1 MESTDV
7 DPISALGIKVS
18 ELILWGAGLLREDQA
33 PGLVVIVL
41 ITALAGFSISFYK
54 VTRKRVN
61 SLDWI
66 SDIVSEPEEA
76 SKFSQSIGELD
87 RKIHEGAA
95 SPTRSGVSKLWSEYR
110 ETLIPFDAG
119 DGVMFRNSVRPSVFF
134 NIEDLHFGAG
144 FWKILPGLFVTVG
157 LFLTFLGLIS
167 ALGTMGEDMQSSGEV
182 SQDAMTNLLSVASAK
197 FIMSL
202 TGLFCS
208 ILFTIQLR
216 IGMGKVET
224 AIHRLNVI
232 LERQLTFIS
241 LEEIGV
247 SQLEAIKEQK
257 EHFKTIGMELVAEL
271 GRPLREELPRTISD
285 SISGAMNPL
294 IERVGKMSS
303 DGVGDMVSDLSSRFS
318 ADVGTAL
325 ATASQKLNEAGD
337 QLERVVKSMA
347 QSSGNMGVEM
357 EQAMKRLG
365 ESVGDLKITMAAGAK
380 ETSDAF
386 SKGSEAVLTSMNTTL
401 ASIEK
406 NTGEGA
412 NAIREAAA
420 EMSLAAKEIS
430 KELEAASKRGAAAA
444 EATISDAA
452 NRAGESIND
461 AGVSVL
467 DAFTRANSEI
477 GRIAQ
482 EMTETSADRLL
493 RPVSDIAGLM
503 EDLVKRLGE
512 ASDKIRVA
520 AVGMQSGADA
530 NMEAASSFR
539 GSARELTQASA
550 PISATIDRLE
560 SSTRKLVDSTE
571 NISSIAKRS
580 AEVAANSLATAEAL
594 IGGEQR
600 SIQATLLLLQ
610 QSIDQ
615 MKGQGDRFDEIDQQL
630 GAAFE
635 QFTTHVSNAV
645 EGLYGHVREVQERLS
660 PALDTMREIVEQAE
674 QFAPESRRRQ

>member
-1 MESTDV
+1 M
-7 DPISALGIKVS
+7 DPFSALGIKVS
-18 ELILWGAGLLREDQA
+18 EFILWVAGLLREEQA
-33 PGLVVIVL
+33 PGLVVILL
-41 ITALAGFSISFYK
+41 IMVLAGFSISFFK
-54 VTRKRVN
+54 ATQRRVK

-66 SDIVSEPEEA
+66 ADIVSEPEGA

-87 RKIHEGAA
+87 RKIHEGGEFPAL
-95 SPTRSGVSKLWSEYR
+95 SGVSKVWAEYR

-119 DGVMFRNSVRPSVFF
+119 DGMILRNSVRPSVFF

-144 FWKILPGLFVTVG
+144 FWRILPALFVTVG

-167 ALGTMGEDMQSSGEV
+167 ALGTMGEDMRSSGEV
-182 SQDAMTNLLSVASAK
+182 SQNAMTNLLSVASAK

-208 ILFTIQLR
+208 IVFTILLR
-216 IGMGKVET
+216 HGMGRIEK
-224 AIHRLNVI
+224 AIHLLNGT

-271 GRPLREELPRTISD
+271 GRPLREELPRTISE

-294 IERVGKMSS
+294 IERVGEMSS
-303 DGVGDMVSDLSSRFS
+303 AGVGDMVSDLSNRFS

-337 QLERVVKSMA
+337 QLDRVVKSMA

-365 ESVGDLKITMAAGAK
+365 ESIGDLKSTMAEGAK
-380 ETSDAF
+380 ETSEAF
-386 SKGSEAVLTSMNTTL
+386 SKGSEAVLSSMNTTL

-420 EMSLAAKEIS
+420 EMSRAAKEIS

-444 EATISDAA
+444 EATMSDAA
-452 NRAGESIND
+452 SRAGESINE

-467 DAFTRANSEI
+467 DAFTKANSEI

-482 EMTETSADRLL
+482 EMTETSAERLL
-493 RPVSDIAGLM
+493 KPVSDIAGLM

-530 NMEAASSFR
+530 NKEAASSFR
-539 GSARELTQASA
+539 GSAKELTQASA

-560 SSTRKLVDSTE
+560 SSTRRLVDSTE

-580 AEVAANSLATAEAL
+580 AEIAANSLATAEEL

-600 SIQATLLLLQ
+600 SIQATLQLLQ

-645 EGLYGHVREVQERLS
+645 EGLYGHVRQVQERLS
-660 PALDTMREIVEQAE
+660 PALETMREIVEQAE